1 MAGGGDSDGGDG
13 SEDGGGDSGGRM
25 MAMDNADVAR
35 KKQPQPKKKKT
46 KPFKRRIPSDR
57 NSATYQGRG
66 IVHEHEQRYNP
77 VVVPIDQMDVI
88 PFSTPL
94 ENSMLLDI

>member
-35 KKQPQPKKKKT
+35 KKQKQP
-46 KPFKRRIPSDR
+46 
-57 NSATYQGRG
+57 
-66 IVHEHEQRYNP
+66 E
-77 VVVPIDQMDVI
+77 
-88 PFSTPL
+88 
-94 ENSMLLDI
+94 